1 MSAGKDT
8 QCARGN
14 NQNRRRRPL
23 RVIADASIT
32 MARFGKKILAGEMH
46 APDAIEGCAYEA
58 ERAARIARNV
68 ERMKALGIVDATRA
82 LTQSANAER
91 LAKRHSRACDGA
103 SRAGKIEPKPRPRV
117 TRRSGRLSGAA
128 PGEPTAFDALPPDL
142 RDEPDRNPEVYTE
155 AHRAALGTASAP
167 WTLFVDGYDTK
178 GNRIYDPVRGAT
190 CHQCRQKTVCRHTS
204 CGACGELRGQFCGD
218 CLWMRYGEN
227 VDEAIAAG
235 SAWTCPPC
243 RDLCNCSFCRQRKGW
258 PPTGTLYRR
267 AIREGFASVAHYLV
281 LNDAESEGAEVKK
294 GAEVRKDAEEKENAE
309 REDADVTRVP
319 ATPPQAPPRR
329 ETKRRRP
336 WESSTETTVAERTRP
351 WETKESLDARVLCG

>member
-1 MSAGKDT
+1 
-8 QCARGN
+8 
-14 NQNRRRRPL
+14 
-23 RVIADASIT
+23 

-58 ERAARIARNV
+58 ERAARIARNM

-91 LAKRHSRACDGA
+91 LAKRQARAGDAA
-103 SRAGKIEPKPRPRV
+103 SRAGTIEPKPRPRV

-155 AHRAALGTASAP
+155 AHRAALGTASTP
-167 WTLFVDGYDTK
+167 WTLFVDGYDAK

-204 CGACGELRGQFCGD
+204 CGQCGELRGQFCGD
-218 CLWMRYGEN
+218 CLYMRYGEN
-227 VDEAIAAG
+227 VDEANAAG

-267 AIREGFASVAHYLV
+267 AIREGYASVAHYLV
-281 LNDAESEGAEVKK
+281 LNNMETEPSREGDEREDENVKMGAEEGADSEGAERE
-294 GAEVRKDAEEKENAE
+294 GAD
-309 REDADVTRVP
+309 REDADPTRSP
-319 ATPPQAPPRR
+319 ATPLQAPPRR
-329 ETKRRRP
+329 ESKRRRP
-336 WESSTETTVAERTRP
+336 WETSTESPVAEPERP
-351 WETKESLDARVLCG
+351 WETEERLDARVLCG

>member
-1 MSAGKDT
+1 M
-8 QCARGN
+8 
-14 NQNRRRRPL
+14 
-23 RVIADASIT
+23 
-32 MARFGKKILAGEMH
+32 
-46 APDAIEGCAYEA
+46 
-58 ERAARIARNV
+58 

-91 LAKRHSRACDGA
+91 LAKRQARACDGA
-103 SRAGKIEPKPRPRV
+103 SRAGTIEPKPRPRV

-155 AHRAALGTASAP
+155 AHRAALGTASTP

-227 VDEAIAAG
+227 VDEAIAADPRGRAHPVATCATAVSAG
-235 SAWTCPPC
+235 SARDGRPPAP
-243 RDLCNCSFCRQRKGW
+243 L
-258 PPTGTLYRR
+258 PPRHPRGVRVRR
-267 AIREGFASVAHYLV
+267 AL
-281 LNDAESEGAEVKK
+281 
-294 GAEVRKDAEEKENAE
+294 
-309 REDADVTRVP
+309 
-319 ATPPQAPPRR
+319 PR
-329 ETKRRRP
+329 
-336 WESSTETTVAERTRP
+336 
-351 WETKESLDARVLCG
+351 C